1 MTYPTVFG
9 NLAAGN
15 QPASLFDTMFNI
27 AGQQG
32 NITCTATGTNAISL
46 VSITNEYVGTAYTD
60 GQLVSWQAAATS
72 TGAVTMQWS
81 GLGFLNYYT
90 AAGIQAQSGDIV
102 INTNYISQYRANLN
116 AGNGGFITLNATVTA
131 ISNPVA
137 GTHKNVKI
145 TNGGTPATQVALT
158 ADAVIAQNASGGT
171 VRLTTVSVTISTAS
185 TGANGLDS
193 GTVAASTFYSVW
205 AIYNAGSATTAGLLS
220 TSATSPTLPSGYAY
234 QARLGWVLTDGS
246 ANLWRFIQL
255 NMDFQFVQGTNPT
268 AALFGAAPFLVAS
281 GNLGTYS
288 ATSPVLASVSL
299 PSAAGSTAIVP
310 STASKVALLCNPDWK
325 GAGSS
330 NLLVAPNTSWGGTNN
345 GPNGTNGNTYP
356 YFNAANNGTGA
367 ARIEMVLEAASIAV
381 ASSGSN
387 SVVQVIGW
395 TDNV

>member
-9 NLAAGN
+9 GLSAGN

-46 VSITNEYVGTAYTD
+46 VSATNEYVGTSYTD

-137 GTHKNVKI
+137 GSHKNVKI

-158 ADAVIAQNASGGT
+158 ADAVIAQNAGGGT

-185 TGANGLDS
+185 TGANGLDT

-220 TSATSPTLPSGYAY
+220 LSATSPTLPSGYTY
-234 QARLGWVLTDGS
+234 QVRLGWVLTDGS

-255 NMDFQFVQGTNPT
+255 DRDFQFVVGTNP
-268 AALFGAAPFLVAS
+268 ANLGAAPFLIANGTV
-281 GNLGTYS
+281 GTYS
-288 ATSPVLASVSL
+288 VTSPTLSAVSIT
-299 PSAAGSTAIVP
+299 SIVP
-310 STASKVALLCNPDWK
+310 STAARAVILGNNKWK
-325 GAGSS
+325 GNAGSS
-330 NLLVAPNTSWGGTNN
+330 VLVAPNVNYGGANN
-345 GPNGTNGNTYP
+345 GPEGTNGNSYPLHMFSSTTYDWSIQVSILLETTSL
-356 YFNAANNGTGA
+356 AIASTGA
-367 ARIEMVLEAASIAV
+367 GAAV
-381 ASSGSN
+381 T
-387 SVVQVIGW
+387 VIGW
-395 TDNV
+395 VDNV